1 MTGLDGNASTTVRWR
16 AWRRLWSTFS
26 VWSVGNA
33 LLASAH
39 AQGIPPQAQP
49 STGSFADTLPSFE
62 RPNGALLRTGE
73 LTYALTLTRSTG
85 DPTPLGTRVVS
96 VSEVSVG
103 GIPSWLIADRR
114 PGTILET
121 TDSVSLARADLA
133 PERWSATIG
142 KSRFAASFTRDSMFG
157 ATDTYQGRASFGVA
171 VPSNALLSAG
181 MAERIIEML
190 PLREGYRVGA
200 ALVMVDGQSPQVVRS
215 EIVVDGTETLT
226 VGRQAIECW
235 RVLLRTAAT
244 EERLWVARDGARVI
258 RSEQLVPGGILR
270 GDFQP

>member
-1 MTGLDGNASTTVRWR
+1 MKLLGKSDRHG
-16 AWRRLWSTFS
+16 
-26 VWSVGNA
+26 A
-33 LLASAH
+33 LARSRPCLVAGVVIAACVATAARGQIPSAP
-39 AQGIPPQAQP
+39 AAIGQIGV
-49 STGSFADTLPSFE
+49 DTIPSFE

-73 LTYALTLTRSTG
+73 LTYALTLTRPG
-85 DPTPLGTRVVS
+85 ADATPLGTRVVA
-96 VSEVSVG
+96 VSELSVG
-103 GIPSWLIADRR
+103 GIPSWLIAERR
-114 PGTILET
+114 SGTILET

-142 KSRFAASFTRDSMFG
+142 KARFGASFTRDSMFG
-157 ATDTYQGRASFGVA
+157 GTETYQGRASFGIP

-190 PLREGYRVGA
+190 PLREGYRVSA
-200 ALVMVDGQSPQVVRS
+200 ALVLVDGQSPQVVRS
-215 EIVVDGTETLT
+215 EIVVDGTEVLT